1 MSAAPQV
8 ELIDVNK
15 RFGPTVTADNFSLVI
30 HKGEFFT
37 FLGPSGS
44 GKSTILRMVAGLEEP
59 DSGRI
64 LFAGRDLV
72 GIPPWKRNLG
82 MMFQHYAIFPHMT
95 VAENV
100 AYGLK
105 ARSMPSG
112 VRRSRVQEMLELI
125 GMNGKGDKNATL
137 LSGGEQQRVAL
148 ARALAP
154 SPEML
159 LLDEPLSALDEK
171 IRREMQLELKHIQR
185 QTGTTFFYVTHDQ
198 EEALTMSD
206 RIAVLNSGRCVQCDV
221 PEIIFTRPKTRFVA
235 RFFRGCNVVDAEL
248 DDTGPGATVRFG
260 DVRIPFVGRR
270 PGRRPHHWALPSAV
284 KTCVWA
290 SRRRACPCNFRQRSK
305 RSSTRVR
312 PWITAFALPTGS
324 VSWRLRRA
332 ANRTCRGRLFEPVW
346 IRRAWCSSMTDIRP
360 GPAAVVDYGSD
371 RFSRLQAFRKG
382 WVRFVLMERCY
393 TAPHLCTGTGE

>member
-1 MSAAPQV
+1 MSATPLV

-15 RFGPTVTADNFSLVI
+15 RFGPTVTADEFSLKI
-30 HKGEFFT
+30 DKGEFFT

-72 GIPPWKRNLG
+72 GVPPWKRNLG

-105 ARSMPSG
+105 ARSMPAEA
-112 VRRSRVQEMLELI
+112 RRARVQEMLELI
-125 GMNGKGDKNATL
+125 GMAGTGGKNATL

-185 QTGTTFFYVTHDQ
+185 KTGTTFFYVTHDQ

-206 RIAVLNSGRCVQCDV
+206 RIAVLNGGRCVQCDV
-221 PEIIFTRPKTRFVA
+221 PEVIFTRPRTRFVA
-235 RFFRGCNVVDAEL
+235 RFFRGCNVVDASLEVESGRAMACFGGVRVPFAGAASPPNRTSLGLAIRCEDLRLGERASGLPLQLPATLDEIVYKGTTVDHSLRLADGQRIVATSTHRELGSPGQPVTVGLDPSRVVFL
-248 DDTGPGATVRFG
+248 DD
-260 DVRIPFVGRR
+260 
-270 PGRRPHHWALPSAV
+270 
-284 KTCVWA
+284 
-290 SRRRACPCNFRQRSK
+290 
-305 RSSTRVR
+305 
-312 PWITAFALPTGS
+312 
-324 VSWRLRRA
+324 
-332 ANRTCRGRLFEPVW
+332 
-346 IRRAWCSSMTDIRP
+346 
-360 GPAAVVDYGSD
+360 
-371 RFSRLQAFRKG
+371 
-382 WVRFVLMERCY
+382 
-393 TAPHLCTGTGE
+393 

>member
-1 MSAAPQV
+1 MTGAPQV

-15 RFGPTVTADNFSLVI
+15 RFGPTVTADNFSLTI
-30 HKGEFFT
+30 NKGEFFT

-44 GKSTILRMVAGLEEP
+44 GKSTILRMVAGLELP

-64 LFAGRDLV
+64 LFGGRDLAGV
-72 GIPPWKRNLG
+72 PPWKRNLG
-82 MMFQHYAIFPHMT
+82 MMFQQYAIFPHMT

-105 ARSMPSG
+105 ARSMAAET
-112 VRRSRVQEMLELI
+112 RRARVQEMLELI
-125 GMNGKGDKNATL
+125 GLSAVARKNATL

-206 RIAVLNSGRCVQCDV
+206 RIAVLNGGQCVQCDV
-221 PEIIFTRPKTRFVA
+221 PEIIFTRPRTRFVA
-235 RFFRGCNVVDAEL
+235 QFFRGCNVIDAKFDGTGSGAAVRVAEALLPIAGSEFLPDKERFGIAIRYEDVRVGPLASGLGLQLSATLEELIYKGTTVDHRLRLTDGQRIVATSTRREL
-248 DDTGPGATVRFG
+248 DTPGEVVPVG
-260 DVRIPFVGRR
+260 VEPSRIVF
-270 PGRRPHHWALPSAV
+270 L
-284 KTCVWA
+284 
-290 SRRRACPCNFRQRSK
+290 
-305 RSSTRVR
+305 
-312 PWITAFALPTGS
+312 
-324 VSWRLRRA
+324 
-332 ANRTCRGRLFEPVW
+332 E
-346 IRRAWCSSMTDIRP
+346 D
-360 GPAAVVDYGSD
+360 
-371 RFSRLQAFRKG
+371 
-382 WVRFVLMERCY
+382 
-393 TAPHLCTGTGE
+393 